1 MKKTM
6 VQGYLYAVLSAVIF
20 GCMPLMA
27 THIYEQGMTPM
38 ALVFW
43 RNLLAL
49 PAMALLAYRERRTLK
64 VPPQAL
70 PTMVLLSFFGC
81 TITPILLFSS
91 YRYIAS
97 GTATVFHF
105 VYPAAVVLVGLV
117 FLRKKVHGTELLSV
131 ALCMVGVMLF
141 YEPGADINLAGSAMA
156 LGSGVLFAIYI
167 VMLDVF
173 RWRQEVCGYLLS
185 FYIAA
190 FSALMTG
197 LLCAVTGDFALPAGL
212 GGWGLCLLFALL
224 MTVLAMS
231 MFQQAALLIGGEKTS
246 VLSTLEPITSIV
258 VGVLAF
264 RERVGAGA
272 LLGSVLVIAASVLIA
287 LSDLKRA
294 KEAR

>member
-27 THIYEQGMTPM
+27 TGIYGQGMTPM

-49 PAMALLAYRERRTLK
+49 PAMAFLAYRERRSLK

-117 FLRKKVHGTELLSV
+117 FLRKKVHATELLSV
-131 ALCMVGVMLF
+131 ALCMVGILLF
-141 YEPGADINLAGSAMA
+141 YEPGAAINFAGSAMA

-173 RWRQEVCGYLLS
+173 RWRQEVHGYLLS

-197 LLCAVTGDFALPAGL
+197 LLCAVTGDFALPVGL

-264 RERVGAGA
+264 RERVGIGA

-287 LSDLKRA
+287 LSDMKRA
-294 KEAR
+294 KAAR